1 MLLQGHAQ
9 TTRAIGSSLPCPQ
22 VDFTGGFNDWFA
34 AAYGLPEGTTVA
46 DRYGAAFDPFMNDQN
61 YLLCVVSTFLWAF
74 CQNPRS
80 LSFTGHSKSCCG
92 LCGHFRCST
101 SHLTPCQQL

>member
-9 TTRAIGSSLPCPQ
+9 TTRAMGSSLPCPQ

-46 DRYGAAFDPFMNDQN
+46 DQYGAAFDPFMNDQN
-61 YLLCVVSTFLWAF
+61 YLLCVVSMAASAIMQSA
-74 CQNPRS
+74 CHKGPRV
-80 LSFTGHSKSCCG
+80 LP
-92 LCGHFRCST
+92 LNW
-101 SHLTPCQQL
+101 